1 MCPKLLR
8 EHIARNRLFVID
20 EHDIHRTIANVADH
34 IDALEIRESICNR
47 SKSLREHIHADD
59 LNGIQRI
66 SESELHGSVLQK
78 VFLKIISLTTYP
90 G

>member
-8 EHIARNRLFVID
+8 EHIAGDGLLVVD
-20 EHDIHRTIANVADH
+20 EHDVHRPIANVAEH
-34 IDALEIRESICNR
+34 IHALEIREPVCNCG
-47 SKSLREHIHADD
+47 KALREHIHADD

-78 VFLKIISLTTYP
+78 VFLKIISLTAYP